1 MRATEVLIEGG
12 IEVEQEGGVLTVCFA
27 RPERKN
33 ALTLDGY
40 HTIGRVFRAV
50 NDDLSVNLV
59 VLTGAGDAF
68 CSGGDTQGISQVLA
82 TQTVEERL
90 RFTRMTGQTTKSI
103 RDCEVPVIAVMR
115 GPAAGAGGVLAMA
128 ADVRVMAE
136 DSYFQFLFNRL
147 GLTGADMG
155 AAYLLGNLVGT
166 GRALEL
172 LLTGRRIP
180 ALEALRIGLAHQ
192 VIPEEDWKST
202 VDDMIEQWSSWPR
215 TATTTTKRALA
226 MQTDLNET
234 AAYEIDAY
242 MQTVCLS
249 TETFLSKMR

>member
-1 MRATEVLIEGG
+1 MRAIDVLAEGG
-12 IEVEQEGGVLTVCFA
+12 IEVEQDGGVLTVRFA

-33 ALTLDGY
+33 ALTFEGY
-40 HTIGRVFRAV
+40 HTVGRVFRAV

-59 VLTGAGDAF
+59 VLTGAGDAL

-90 RFTRMTGQTTKSI
+90 RFTRMTGQTTKAI
-103 RDCEVPVIAVMR
+103 RECEVPVIAAWR

-128 ADVRVMAE
+128 ADVRVMHESA
-136 DSYFQFLFNRL
+136 YFQFLFNKL

-155 AAYLLGNLVGT
+155 SAYLLGNIVGS

-172 LLTGRRIP
+172 LLTGRRIN
-180 ALEALRIGLAHQ
+180 AEEALRIGLAHS
-192 VIPEEDWKST
+192 VVSEEEWKST
-202 VDDMIEQWSSWPR
+202 LETMVEQWSSWPR

-226 MQTDLNET
+226 MQMDLNES

-249 TETFLSKMR
+249 TDTFLSRMR